1 MITKPRLTASDLRDL
16 LATRIVV
23 FDGAMGT
30 QLQNRKLVA
39 DDFGGEALAGCNEH
53 LVLTRPD
60 VIADVHR
67 AYFKAGSDF
76 VETDSFGSTP
86 LVLDE
91 YGLGAKALELNE
103 AAARIARAVSLE
115 FTDKPR
121 FVAGSMGPTTRA
133 LSVTGGLSF
142 DALVQHYAVQAEGLL
157 RGGADVLLLETSLD
171 TMNVKAG
178 LIGIEQAEQKLGL
191 VIPVMI
197 SCTIESTGTMLAG
210 QGAESFHVSVEHA
223 SRRKGGLMTV
233 GINCATGPDPMA
245 DHIRALAELSP
256 FGISCMP
263 NAGLPDEDGKY
274 GETPE
279 SLARKL
285 GRFCDNHF
293 LNVVGGCCGT
303 TPAHIEAITS
313 MANAHK
319 PRAPKERL
327 RPMVS
332 GVDFL
337 DLEDVTPII
346 VGERTNVIG
355 SRAFKRLVVEGKWE
369 EAAEIGRKQVRNG
382 AHIVDVCLANPDRDE
397 KTDIIAF
404 LEQLTKKVKAP
415 LMIDS
420 TDAEVLEEAL
430 KRCQGKAVVNSIN
443 LEDGRERFDDVVPLL
458 HRYGAAVVVGCI
470 DEDPVQGMAVTRA
483 RKLAVAER
491 SHALLT
497 GEYGVS
503 EDDIIFDPLVF
514 PCGTGD
520 QQYIGSAA
528 ETIEGVRMIKQRFP
542 RCRTILGISNV
553 SFGLP
558 EAGREA
564 LNTVFLHK
572 NFEAGLDMA
581 IVNAEKLER
590 ITHID
595 ATTIGVCERLLLAN
609 AGAYDAALIAFT
621 EHFRGVDVK
630 KSAGRDLSLPVD
642 ERLQKNV
649 IEGSKEGLVDD
660 LEEVRKTTL
669 PLDIINGPLMKGMS
683 EVGRLFGNNQLIVA
697 EVLQSAEVMKAAV
710 SHLEKFMSKTEGAA
724 KAKMLL
730 ATVKGDVHDIG
741 KNLVDIILSNNGF
754 EVVNLG
760 IKVAPAALIAAV
772 KQHAPDFKTR
782 QRLEHQLCIGLS
794 GLLVKSAQ
802 EMVATAEELKAADID
817 LPIFVGGA
825 ALTERFTYGRIKK
838 AYEGEGRAAVVL
850 YARDAMTGLDLA
862 NRLFDDSKRP
872 ELMLHLEKKRAD
884 ATAVVVPSTSNPPLP
899 GAPTELV
906 MGWTHE
912 IHQPPDTR
920 LHVLDDVPVE
930 TLWPYINPMMLYARH
945 LGLKGRVDDLVA
957 KGDKKAI
964 ELKRLVKGVEDEVLA
979 KNQLRARCLW
989 RFFRAARPDGE
1000 DAIAFFDGDV
1010 EAARIAF
1017 PRQAAGERRCI
1028 ADLVPALSSGK
1039 RDHVALF
1046 VTSCQ
1051 GRTAPMRALADQ
1063 LKEEGS
1069 YVKMHALQALAIETA
1084 EALAEWVHESLRKSW
1099 GIGDAAST
1107 TKQDLF
1113 QAHYRGR
1120 RYSFGYPAC
1129 PRLEDQATLWQLLG
1143 PHKHIGVELTEGFMM
1158 EPEASVSA
1166 LVFQHPQAAYF
1177 SVGGEG

>member
-1 MITKPRLTASDLRDL
+1 MTIKPRLTATDLRDL

-30 QLQNRKLVA
+30 QLQARQLVA
-39 DDFGGEALAGCNEH
+39 ADFGGEALLGCNEN

-60 VIADVHR
+60 VIADIHR
-67 AYFKAGSDF
+67 AYFTAGADF
-76 VETDSFGSTP
+76 VETNSFGSTP

-91 YGLGAKALELNE
+91 YGLGRWALELNI
-103 AAARIARAVSLE
+103 AAARIARTVSME
-115 FTDKPR
+115 FSDKPR
-121 FVAGSMGPTTRA
+121 FVAGSMGPTTRT
-133 LSVTGGLSF
+133 LSVTGGLTF
-142 DALVQHYAVQAEGLL
+142 DALVEHYAVQAEGLIA
-157 RGGADVLLLETSLD
+157 GGADVLLLETSID

-178 LIGIEQAEQKLGL
+178 LVGIEKAEQKLGI
-191 VIPVMI
+191 VIPVML
-197 SCTIESTGTMLAG
+197 SCTIENTGTMLAG

-279 SLARKL
+279 SLSRKM
-285 GRFCDNHF
+285 GRFCDNGF

-332 GVDFL
+332 GVEFL
-337 DLEDVTPII
+337 DLQEVTPII

-397 KTDIIAF
+397 KTDVIAF

-420 TDAEVLEEAL
+420 TDAEVIEEAL
-430 KRCQGKAVVNSIN
+430 KRCQGKCVVNSIN
-443 LEDGRERFDDVVPLL
+443 LEDGVERFDRVVPLL
-458 HRYGAAVVVGCI
+458 HRYGASVVVGCI

-497 GEYGVS
+497 AEYGIP
-503 EDDIIFDPLVF
+503 EDDIIFDALVF

-558 EAGREA
+558 DAGREA

-595 ATTIGVCERLLLAN
+595 PATIAVCEALLM
-609 AGAYDAALIAFT
+609 AGVADYEGALTAFT

-649 IEGSKEGLVDD
+649 IEGSKEGLIED
-660 LEEVRKTTL
+660 LEAVRQTMA

-683 EVGRLFGNNQLIVA
+683 EVGRLFGSNQLIVA

-710 SHLEKFMSKTEGAA
+710 SHLEQFMSKSDGAA

-754 EVVNLG
+754 AVINLG
-760 IKVAPAALIAAV
+760 IKVPPAALIAAV
-772 KQHAPDFKTR
+772 KQHAPDF
-782 QRLEHQLCIGLS
+782 IGLS

-802 EMVATAEELKAADID
+802 EMVATAEELKAAGVDI
-817 LPIFVGGA
+817 PIFVGGA

-838 AYEGEGRAAVVL
+838 AYDGEGRSAVVA

-862 NRLFDDSKRP
+862 NRLFDEAKKPD
-872 ELMLHLEKKRAD
+872 LLAHLEKRRAD
-884 ATAVVVPSTSNPPLP
+884 ATTPVAAPSTSNPPLP
-899 GAPTELV
+899 EGPTALV
-906 MGWTHE
+906 MGFAHE
-912 IHQPPDTR
+912 IHQPPDSR
-920 LHVLDDVPVE
+920 LHVLDDVSVE

-957 KGDKKAI
+957 SGDKKAI
-964 ELKRLVKGVEDEVLA
+964 ELKRLVKDVEDEVLA

-989 RFFRAARPDGE
+989 RFFRAARPAGA

-1017 PRQAAGERRCI
+1017 PRQATGERRCL
-1028 ADLVPALSSGK
+1028 ADLVPPLSSGQ
-1039 RDHVALF
+1039 RDHVAMF

-1051 GRTAPMRALADQ
+1051 GRTTPMRALADQ
-1063 LKEEGS
+1063 LKADGA

-1084 EALAEWVHESLRKSW
+1084 EALAEWLHETLRKSW
-1099 GIGDAAST
+1099 GIGDAPST

-1129 PRLEDQATLWQLLG
+1129 PRLEDQATLWQLLD
-1143 PHKHIGVELTEGFMM
+1143 PHKHIGVELTDGFMM

-1177 SVGGEG
+1177 SVGGEM

>member
-1 MITKPRLTASDLRDL
+1 MTIKPRLTATDLRDL

-30 QLQNRKLVA
+30 QLQARQLVA
-39 DDFGGEALAGCNEH
+39 ADFGGEALLGCNEN

-60 VIADVHR
+60 VIADIHR
-67 AYFKAGSDF
+67 AYFTAGADF
-76 VETDSFGSTP
+76 VETNSFGSTP

-91 YGLGAKALELNE
+91 YGLGRWALELNI
-103 AAARIARAVSLE
+103 AAARIARTVSME
-115 FTDKPR
+115 FSDKPR
-121 FVAGSMGPTTRA
+121 FVAGSMGPTTRT
-133 LSVTGGLSF
+133 LSVTGGLTF
-142 DALVQHYAVQAEGLL
+142 DALVEHYAVQAEGLIA
-157 RGGADVLLLETSLD
+157 GGADVILLETSID

-178 LIGIEQAEQKLGL
+178 LVGIEKAEQKLGI
-191 VIPVMI
+191 VIPVML
-197 SCTIESTGTMLAG
+197 SCTIENTGTMLAG

-279 SLARKL
+279 SLSRKM
-285 GRFCDNHF
+285 GRFCDNGF

-332 GVDFL
+332 GVEFL
-337 DLEDVTPII
+337 DLQEVTPII

-397 KTDIIAF
+397 KTDVIAF

-420 TDAEVLEEAL
+420 TDAEVIEEAL
-430 KRCQGKAVVNSIN
+430 KRCQGKCVVNSIN
-443 LEDGRERFDDVVPLL
+443 LEDGVERFDRVVPLL
-458 HRYGAAVVVGCI
+458 HRYGASVVVGCI

-497 GEYGVS
+497 AEYGIP
-503 EDDIIFDPLVF
+503 EDDIIFDALVF

-558 EAGREA
+558 DAGREA

-595 ATTIGVCERLLLAN
+595 PATIAVCEALLM
-609 AGAYDAALIAFT
+609 AGVADYEGALTAFT

-649 IEGSKEGLVDD
+649 IEGSKEGLIED
-660 LEEVRKTTL
+660 LEAVRQTMA

-683 EVGRLFGNNQLIVA
+683 EVGRLFGSNQLIVA

-710 SHLEKFMSKTEGAA
+710 SHLEQFMSKSDGAA

-754 EVVNLG
+754 AVINLG
-760 IKVAPAALIAAV
+760 IKVPPAALIAAV
-772 KQHAPDFKTR
+772 KQHAPDF
-782 QRLEHQLCIGLS
+782 IGLS

-802 EMVATAEELKAADID
+802 EMVATAEELKAAGVDI
-817 LPIFVGGA
+817 PIFVGGA

-838 AYEGEGRAAVVL
+838 AYDGEGRSAVVA

-862 NRLFDDSKRP
+862 NRLFDEAKKPD
-872 ELMLHLEKKRAD
+872 LLAHLEKRRAD
-884 ATAVVVPSTSNPPLP
+884 ATTPVAAPSTSNPPLP
-899 GAPTELV
+899 EGPTALV
-906 MGWTHE
+906 MGFAHE
-912 IHQPPDTR
+912 IHQPPDSR
-920 LHVLDDVPVE
+920 LHVLDDVSVE

-957 KGDKKAI
+957 SGDKKAI
-964 ELKRLVKGVEDEVLA
+964 ELKRLVKDVEDEVLA

-989 RFFRAARPDGE
+989 RFFRAARPDGA

-1017 PRQAAGERRCI
+1017 PRQATGERRCL
-1028 ADLVPALSSGK
+1028 ADLVPPLSSGQ
-1039 RDHVALF
+1039 RDHVAMF

-1051 GRTAPMRALADQ
+1051 GRTTPMRALADQ
-1063 LKEEGS
+1063 LKADGA

-1084 EALAEWVHESLRKSW
+1084 EALAEWLHETLRKSW
-1099 GIGDAAST
+1099 GIGDAPST

-1129 PRLEDQATLWQLLG
+1129 PRLEDQATLWQLLD
-1143 PHKHIGVELTEGFMM
+1143 PHKHIGVELTDGFMM

-1177 SVGGEG
+1177 SVGGEM

>member
-1 MITKPRLTASDLRDL
+1 MTIKPRLTATDLRDL

-30 QLQNRKLVA
+30 QLQARQLVA
-39 DDFGGEALAGCNEH
+39 ADFGGEALLGCNEN

-60 VIADVHR
+60 VIADIHR
-67 AYFKAGSDF
+67 AYFTAGADF
-76 VETDSFGSTP
+76 VETNSFGSTP

-91 YGLGAKALELNE
+91 YGLGRWALELNI
-103 AAARIARAVSLE
+103 AAARIARTVSME
-115 FTDKPR
+115 FSDKPR
-121 FVAGSMGPTTRA
+121 FVAGSMGPTTRT
-133 LSVTGGLSF
+133 LSVTGGLTF
-142 DALVQHYAVQAEGLL
+142 DALVEHYAVQAEGLIA
-157 RGGADVLLLETSLD
+157 GGADVLLLETSID

-178 LIGIEQAEQKLGL
+178 LVGIEKAEQKLGI
-191 VIPVMI
+191 VIPVML
-197 SCTIESTGTMLAG
+197 SCTIENTGTMLAG

-279 SLARKL
+279 SLSRKM
-285 GRFCDNHF
+285 GRFCDNGF

-332 GVDFL
+332 GVEFL
-337 DLEDVTPII
+337 DLQDVTPII

-397 KTDIIAF
+397 KTDVIAF

-420 TDAEVLEEAL
+420 TDAEVIEEAL
-430 KRCQGKAVVNSIN
+430 KRCQGKCVVNSIN
-443 LEDGRERFDDVVPLL
+443 LEDGVERFDRVVPLL
-458 HRYGAAVVVGCI
+458 HRYGASVVVGCI

-497 GEYGVS
+497 AEYGIP
-503 EDDIIFDPLVF
+503 EDDIIFDALVF

-558 EAGREA
+558 DAGREA

-595 ATTIGVCERLLLAN
+595 PATIAVCEALLM
-609 AGAYDAALIAFT
+609 AGVADYEGALTAFT

-649 IEGSKEGLVDD
+649 IEGSKEGLIED
-660 LEEVRKTTL
+660 LEAVRQTMA

-683 EVGRLFGNNQLIVA
+683 EVGRLFGSNQLIVA

-710 SHLEKFMSKTEGAA
+710 SHLEQFMSKSDGAA

-754 EVVNLG
+754 AVINLG
-760 IKVAPAALIAAV
+760 IKVPPAALIAAV
-772 KQHAPDFKTR
+772 KQHAPDF
-782 QRLEHQLCIGLS
+782 IGLS

-802 EMVATAEELKAADID
+802 EMVATAEELKAAGVDI
-817 LPIFVGGA
+817 PIFVGGA

-838 AYEGEGRAAVVL
+838 AYDGEGRSAVVA

-862 NRLFDDSKRP
+862 NRLFDEAKKPD
-872 ELMLHLEKKRAD
+872 LLAHLEKRRAD
-884 ATAVVVPSTSNPPLP
+884 ATTPVAAPSTSNPPLP
-899 GAPTELV
+899 EGPTALV
-906 MGWTHE
+906 MGFAHE
-912 IHQPPDTR
+912 IHQPPDSR
-920 LHVLDDVPVE
+920 LHVLDDVSVE

-957 KGDKKAI
+957 SGDKKAI
-964 ELKRLVKGVEDEVLA
+964 ELKRLVKDVEDEVLA

-989 RFFRAARPDGE
+989 RFFRAARPDGA

-1017 PRQAAGERRCI
+1017 PRQATGERRCL
-1028 ADLVPALSSGK
+1028 ADLVPPLSSGQ
-1039 RDHVALF
+1039 RDHVAMF

-1051 GRTAPMRALADQ
+1051 GRTTPMRALADQ
-1063 LKEEGS
+1063 LKADGA

-1084 EALAEWVHESLRKSW
+1084 EALAEWLHETLRKSW
-1099 GIGDAAST
+1099 GIGDAPST

-1129 PRLEDQATLWQLLG
+1129 PRLEDQATLWQLLD
-1143 PHKHIGVELTEGFMM
+1143 PHKHIGVELTDGFMM

-1177 SVGGEG
+1177 SVGGEM

>member
-1 MITKPRLTASDLRDL
+1 MTIKPRLSATDLRDL

-30 QLQNRKLVA
+30 QLQARQLVA
-39 DDFGGEALAGCNEH
+39 ADFGGEALLGCNEN

-60 VIADVHR
+60 VIADIHR
-67 AYFKAGSDF
+67 AYFTAGADF
-76 VETDSFGSTP
+76 VETNSFGSTP

-91 YGLGAKALELNE
+91 YGLGRRALELNI
-103 AAARIARAVSLE
+103 AAARIARTVSME
-115 FTDKPR
+115 FSDKPR
-121 FVAGSMGPTTRA
+121 FVAGSMGPTTRT
-133 LSVTGGLSF
+133 LSVTGGLTF
-142 DALVQHYAVQAEGLL
+142 DALVEHYAVQAEGLIA
-157 RGGADVLLLETSLD
+157 GGADVLLLETSID

-178 LIGIEQAEQKLGL
+178 LVGIEKAEQKLGI
-191 VIPVMI
+191 VIPVML
-197 SCTIESTGTMLAG
+197 SCTIENTGTMLAG
-210 QGAESFHVSVEHA
+210 QGAESFHVSIEHA

-279 SLARKL
+279 SLSRKM
-285 GRFCDNHF
+285 GRFCDNGF

-332 GVDFL
+332 GVEFL
-337 DLEDVTPII
+337 DLQDVTPII

-397 KTDIIAF
+397 KTDVIAF

-420 TDAEVLEEAL
+420 TDAEVIEEAL
-430 KRCQGKAVVNSIN
+430 KRCQGKCVVNSIN
-443 LEDGRERFDDVVPLL
+443 LEDGVERFDRVVPLL
-458 HRYGAAVVVGCI
+458 HRYGASVVVGCI

-497 GEYGVS
+497 AEYGIP
-503 EDDIIFDPLVF
+503 EDDIIFDALVF

-558 EAGREA
+558 DAGREA

-595 ATTIGVCERLLLAN
+595 PATIAVCEALLM
-609 AGAYDAALIAFT
+609 AGVADYEGALTAFT

-649 IEGSKEGLVDD
+649 IEGSKEGLIED
-660 LEEVRKTTL
+660 LEAVRQTMA

-683 EVGRLFGNNQLIVA
+683 EVGRLFGSNQLIVA

-710 SHLEKFMSKTEGAA
+710 SHLEQFMSKSDGAA

-754 EVVNLG
+754 AVINLG
-760 IKVAPAALIAAV
+760 IKVPPAALIAAV
-772 KQHAPDFKTR
+772 KQHAPDF
-782 QRLEHQLCIGLS
+782 IGLS

-802 EMVATAEELKAADID
+802 EMVATAEELKAAGVDI
-817 LPIFVGGA
+817 PIFVGGA

-838 AYEGEGRAAVVL
+838 AYDGEGRSAVVA

-862 NRLFDDSKRP
+862 NRLFDEAKKPD
-872 ELMLHLEKKRAD
+872 LLAHLEKRRAD
-884 ATAVVVPSTSNPPLP
+884 ATTPVAAPSTSNPPLP
-899 GAPTELV
+899 EGPTALV
-906 MGWTHE
+906 MGFAHE
-912 IHQPPDTR
+912 IHQPPDSR
-920 LHVLDDVPVE
+920 LHVLDDVSVE

-957 KGDKKAI
+957 SGDKKAI
-964 ELKRLVKGVEDEVLA
+964 ELKRLVKDVEDEVLA

-989 RFFRAARPDGE
+989 RFFRAARPDGA

-1017 PRQAAGERRCI
+1017 PRQATGERRCL
-1028 ADLVPALSSGK
+1028 ADLVPPLSSGQ
-1039 RDHVALF
+1039 RDHVAMF

-1051 GRTAPMRALADQ
+1051 GRTTPMRALADQ
-1063 LKEEGS
+1063 LKADGA

-1084 EALAEWVHESLRKSW
+1084 EALAEWLHETLRKSW
-1099 GIGDAAST
+1099 GIGDAPSK

-1129 PRLEDQATLWQLLG
+1129 PRLEDQATLWQLLD
-1143 PHKHIGVELTEGFMM
+1143 PHKHIGVELTDGFMM

-1177 SVGGEG
+1177 SVGGEL

>member
-1 MITKPRLTASDLRDL
+1 MTIKPRLTATDLRDL

-30 QLQNRKLVA
+30 QLQARQLVA
-39 DDFGGEALAGCNEH
+39 ADFGGEALLGCNEN

-60 VIADVHR
+60 VIADIHR
-67 AYFKAGSDF
+67 AYFTAGADF
-76 VETDSFGSTP
+76 VETNSFGSTP

-91 YGLGAKALELNE
+91 YGLGRRALDLNI
-103 AAARIARAVSLE
+103 AAARIARTVSME
-115 FTDKPR
+115 FSDKPR
-121 FVAGSMGPTTRA
+121 FVAGSMGPTTRT
-133 LSVTGGLSF
+133 LSVTGGLTF
-142 DALVQHYAVQAEGLL
+142 DALVEHYAVQAEGLIA
-157 RGGADVLLLETSLD
+157 GGADVLLLETSID

-178 LIGIEQAEQKLGL
+178 LVGIEKAEQKLGI
-191 VIPVMI
+191 VIPVML
-197 SCTIESTGTMLAG
+197 SCTIENTGTMLAG
-210 QGAESFHVSVEHA
+210 QGAESFHVSIEHA

-279 SLARKL
+279 SLSRKM
-285 GRFCDNHF
+285 GRFCDNGF

-332 GVDFL
+332 GVEFL
-337 DLEDVTPII
+337 DLQDVTPII

-397 KTDIIAF
+397 KTDVIAF

-420 TDAEVLEEAL
+420 TDAEVIEEAL
-430 KRCQGKAVVNSIN
+430 KRCQGKCVVNSIN
-443 LEDGRERFDDVVPLL
+443 LEDGVERFDRVVPLL
-458 HRYGAAVVVGCI
+458 HRYGASVVVGCI

-497 GEYGVS
+497 AEYGIP
-503 EDDIIFDPLVF
+503 EDDIIFDALVF

-558 EAGREA
+558 DAGREA

-595 ATTIGVCERLLLAN
+595 PATIAVCEALLM
-609 AGAYDAALIAFT
+609 AGVADYEGALTAFT

-649 IEGSKEGLVDD
+649 IEGSKEGLIED
-660 LEEVRKTTL
+660 LEAVRQTMA

-683 EVGRLFGNNQLIVA
+683 EVGRLFGSNQLIVA

-710 SHLEKFMSKTEGAA
+710 SHLEQFMSKSDGAA

-754 EVVNLG
+754 AVINLG
-760 IKVAPAALIAAV
+760 IKVPPAALIAAV
-772 KQHAPDFKTR
+772 KQHAPDF
-782 QRLEHQLCIGLS
+782 IGLS

-802 EMVATAEELKAADID
+802 EMVATAEELKAAGVDI
-817 LPIFVGGA
+817 PIFVGGA

-838 AYEGEGRAAVVL
+838 AYDGEGRSAVVA

-862 NRLFDDSKRP
+862 NRLFDEAKKPD
-872 ELMLHLEKKRAD
+872 LLAHLEKRRAD
-884 ATAVVVPSTSNPPLP
+884 ATTPVAAPSTSNPPLP
-899 GAPTELV
+899 EGPTALV
-906 MGWTHE
+906 MGFAHE
-912 IHQPPDTR
+912 IHQPPDSR
-920 LHVLDDVPVE
+920 LHVLDDVSVE

-957 KGDKKAI
+957 SGDKKAI
-964 ELKRLVKGVEDEVLA
+964 ELKRLVKDVEDEVLA

-989 RFFRAARPDGE
+989 RFFRAARPDGA

-1017 PRQAAGERRCI
+1017 PRQATGERRCL
-1028 ADLVPALSSGK
+1028 ADLVPPLSSGQ
-1039 RDHVALF
+1039 RDHVAMF

-1051 GRTAPMRALADQ
+1051 GRTTPMRALADQ
-1063 LKEEGS
+1063 LKADGA

-1084 EALAEWVHESLRKSW
+1084 EALAEWLHETLRKSW
-1099 GIGDAAST
+1099 GIGDAPST

-1129 PRLEDQATLWQLLG
+1129 PRLEDQATLWQLLD
-1143 PHKHIGVELTEGFMM
+1143 PHKHIGVELTDGFMM

-1177 SVGGEG
+1177 SVGGEL

>member
-1 MITKPRLTASDLRDL
+1 MTIKPRLSATDLRDL

-30 QLQNRKLVA
+30 QLQARQLVA
-39 DDFGGEALAGCNEH
+39 ADFGGEALLGCNEN

-60 VIADVHR
+60 VIADIHR
-67 AYFKAGSDF
+67 AYFTAGADF
-76 VETDSFGSTP
+76 VETNSFGSTP

-91 YGLGAKALELNE
+91 YGLGRRALDLNI
-103 AAARIARAVSLE
+103 AAARIARTVSME
-115 FTDKPR
+115 FSDKPR
-121 FVAGSMGPTTRA
+121 FVAGSMGPTTRT
-133 LSVTGGLSF
+133 LSVTGGLTF
-142 DALVQHYAVQAEGLL
+142 DALVEHYAVQAEGLIA
-157 RGGADVLLLETSLD
+157 GGADVLLLETSID

-178 LIGIEQAEQKLGL
+178 LVGIEKAEQKLGI
-191 VIPVMI
+191 VIPVML
-197 SCTIESTGTMLAG
+197 SCTIENTGTMLAG
-210 QGAESFHVSVEHA
+210 QGAESFHVSIEHA

-279 SLARKL
+279 SLSRKM
-285 GRFCDNHF
+285 GRFCDNGF

-332 GVDFL
+332 GVEFL
-337 DLEDVTPII
+337 DLQDVTPII

-397 KTDIIAF
+397 KTDVIAF

-420 TDAEVLEEAL
+420 TDAEVIEEAL
-430 KRCQGKAVVNSIN
+430 KRCQGKCVVNSIN
-443 LEDGRERFDDVVPLL
+443 LEDGVERFDRVVPLL
-458 HRYGAAVVVGCI
+458 HRYGASVVVGCI

-497 GEYGVS
+497 AEYGIP
-503 EDDIIFDPLVF
+503 EDDIIFDALVF

-558 EAGREA
+558 DAGREA

-595 ATTIGVCERLLLAN
+595 PATIAVCEALLM
-609 AGAYDAALIAFT
+609 AGVADYEGALTAFT

-649 IEGSKEGLVDD
+649 IEGSKEGLIED
-660 LEEVRKTTL
+660 LEAVRQTMA

-683 EVGRLFGNNQLIVA
+683 EVGRLFGSNQLIVA

-710 SHLEKFMSKTEGAA
+710 SHLEQFMSKSDGAA

-754 EVVNLG
+754 AVINLG
-760 IKVAPAALIAAV
+760 IKVPPAALIAAV
-772 KQHAPDFKTR
+772 KQHAPDF
-782 QRLEHQLCIGLS
+782 IGLS

-802 EMVATAEELKAADID
+802 EMVATAEELKAAGVDI
-817 LPIFVGGA
+817 PIFVGGA

-838 AYEGEGRAAVVL
+838 AYDGEGRSAVVA

-862 NRLFDDSKRP
+862 NRLFDEAKKPD
-872 ELMLHLEKKRAD
+872 LLAHLEKRRAD
-884 ATAVVVPSTSNPPLP
+884 ATTPVAAPSTSNPPLP
-899 GAPTELV
+899 EGPTALV
-906 MGWTHE
+906 MGFAHE
-912 IHQPPDTR
+912 IHQPPDSR
-920 LHVLDDVPVE
+920 LHVLDDVSVE

-957 KGDKKAI
+957 RGDKKAI
-964 ELKRLVKGVEDEVLA
+964 ELKRLVKDVEDEVLA

-989 RFFRAARPDGE
+989 RFFRAARPDGA

-1017 PRQAAGERRCI
+1017 PRQATGERRCL
-1028 ADLVPALSSGK
+1028 ADLVPPLSSGQ
-1039 RDHVALF
+1039 RDHVAMF

-1051 GRTAPMRALADQ
+1051 GRTTPMRALADQ
-1063 LKEEGS
+1063 LKADGA

-1084 EALAEWVHESLRKSW
+1084 EALAEWLHETLRKSW
-1099 GIGDAAST
+1099 GIGDAPST

-1129 PRLEDQATLWQLLG
+1129 PRLEDQATLWQLLE
-1143 PHKHIGVELTEGFMM
+1143 PHKHIGVELTDGFMM

-1177 SVGGEG
+1177 SVGGEL

>member
-1 MITKPRLTASDLRDL
+1 MTIKPRLTATDLRDL

-30 QLQNRKLVA
+30 QLQARQLVA
-39 DDFGGEALAGCNEH
+39 ADFGGEALLGCNEN

-60 VIADVHR
+60 VIADIHR
-67 AYFKAGSDF
+67 AYFTAGADF
-76 VETDSFGSTP
+76 VETNSFGSTP

-91 YGLGAKALELNE
+91 YGLGRWALELNI
-103 AAARIARAVSLE
+103 AAARIARTVSME
-115 FTDKPR
+115 FSDKPR
-121 FVAGSMGPTTRA
+121 FVAGSMGPTTRT
-133 LSVTGGLSF
+133 LSVTGGLTF
-142 DALVQHYAVQAEGLL
+142 DALVEHYAVQAEGLIA
-157 RGGADVLLLETSLD
+157 GGADVLLLETSID

-178 LIGIEQAEQKLGL
+178 LVGIEKAEQKLGI
-191 VIPVMI
+191 VIPVML
-197 SCTIESTGTMLAG
+197 SCTIENTGTMLAG

-279 SLARKL
+279 SLSRKM
-285 GRFCDNHF
+285 GRFCDNGF

-332 GVDFL
+332 GVEFL
-337 DLEDVTPII
+337 DLQEVTPII

-397 KTDIIAF
+397 KTDVIAF

-420 TDAEVLEEAL
+420 TDAEVIEEAL
-430 KRCQGKAVVNSIN
+430 KRCQGKCVVNSIN
-443 LEDGRERFDDVVPLL
+443 LEDGVERFDRVVPLL
-458 HRYGAAVVVGCI
+458 HRYGASVVVGCI

-497 GEYGVS
+497 AEYGIP
-503 EDDIIFDPLVF
+503 EDDIIFDALVF

-558 EAGREA
+558 DAGREA

-595 ATTIGVCERLLLAN
+595 PATIAVCEALLM
-609 AGAYDAALIAFT
+609 AGVADYEGALTAFT

-649 IEGSKEGLVDD
+649 IEGSKEGLIED
-660 LEEVRKTTL
+660 LEAVRQTMA

-683 EVGRLFGNNQLIVA
+683 EVGRLFGSNQLIVA

-710 SHLEKFMSKTEGAA
+710 SHLEQFMSKSDGAA

-754 EVVNLG
+754 AVINLG
-760 IKVAPAALIAAV
+760 IKVPPAALIAAV
-772 KQHAPDFKTR
+772 KQHAPDF
-782 QRLEHQLCIGLS
+782 IGLS

-802 EMVATAEELKAADID
+802 EMVATAEELKAAGVDI
-817 LPIFVGGA
+817 PIFVGGA

-838 AYEGEGRAAVVL
+838 AYDGEGRSAVVA

-862 NRLFDDSKRP
+862 NRLFDEAKKPD
-872 ELMLHLEKKRAD
+872 LLAHLEKRRAD
-884 ATAVVVPSTSNPPLP
+884 ATTPVAAPSTSNPPLP
-899 GAPTELV
+899 EGPTALV
-906 MGWTHE
+906 MGFAHE
-912 IHQPPDTR
+912 IHQPPDSR
-920 LHVLDDVPVE
+920 LHVLDDVSVE

-957 KGDKKAI
+957 SGDKKAI
-964 ELKRLVKGVEDEVLA
+964 ELKRLVKDVEDEVLA

-989 RFFRAARPDGE
+989 RFFRAARPDGA

-1017 PRQAAGERRCI
+1017 PRQATGERRCL
-1028 ADLVPALSSGK
+1028 ADLVPPLSSGQ
-1039 RDHVALF
+1039 RDHVAMF

-1051 GRTAPMRALADQ
+1051 GRTTPMRALADQ
-1063 LKEEGS
+1063 LKADGA

-1084 EALAEWVHESLRKSW
+1084 EALAEWLHETLRKSW
-1099 GIGDAAST
+1099 GIGDAPST

-1129 PRLEDQATLWQLLG
+1129 PRLEDQATLWQLLD
-1143 PHKHIGVELTEGFMM
+1143 PHKHIGVELTDGFMM

-1177 SVGGEG
+1177 SVGGEM

>member
-1 MITKPRLTASDLRDL
+1 MKPRLTSSDLRDL

-30 QLQNRKLVA
+30 QLQNRKLSA
-39 DDFGGEALAGCNEH
+39 DDFGGEAFNGCNEH

-60 VIADVHR
+60 VIGDVHR
-67 AYFKAGSDF
+67 AYFKAGADF

-91 YGLGAKALELNE
+91 YDLGTKALELNI

-133 LSVTGGLSF
+133 LSVTGGLTF
-142 DALVQHYAVQAEGLL
+142 DALVEHYAVQAEGLL
-157 RGGADVLLLETSLD
+157 TGGADVLLLETSLD

-178 LIGIEQAEQKLGL
+178 LVGIERAEQKLGIT
-191 VIPVMI
+191 IPVML
-197 SCTIESTGTMLAG
+197 SCTIENTGTMLAG
-210 QGAESFHVSVEHA
+210 QGPESFHVSVEHA
-223 SRRKGGLMTV
+223 GRRKGGLVTV

-274 GETPE
+274 GESPE

-285 GRFCDNHF
+285 GRFCDNNF

-303 TPAHIEAITS
+303 TPAHIEAITA

-319 PRAPKERL
+319 PRSPKERL

-382 AHIVDVCLANPDRDE
+382 AHIVDVCLANPDREE
-397 KTDIIAF
+397 KADVIAF

-420 TDAEVLEEAL
+420 TDHEVLEEAL
-430 KRCQGKAVVNSIN
+430 KRCQGKGVVNSIN
-443 LEDGRERFDDVVPLL
+443 LEDGRERFDAVVPLL

-558 EAGREA
+558 DAGREA

-590 ITHID
+590 ITHLD
-595 ATTIGVCERLLLAN
+595 AATIGVCERLLLAD
-609 AGAYDAALIAFT
+609 AAVYDAALVAFT

-649 IEGSKEGLVDD
+649 IEGSKEGLIED
-660 LEEVRKTTL
+660 LDEVRKTTT

-683 EVGRLFGNNQLIVA
+683 EVGRLFGANQLIVA

-710 SHLEKFMSKTEGAA
+710 SHLEKFMSKADGAA

-760 IKVAPAALIAAV
+760 IKVPPAVLIAAV
-772 KQHAPDFKTR
+772 KQHAPDF
-782 QRLEHQLCIGLS
+782 IGLS

-802 EMVATAEELKAADID
+802 EMVATAEELKAAGVDV
-817 LPIFVGGA
+817 PIFVGGA
-825 ALTERFTYGRIKK
+825 ALTERFTYGRIQK
-838 AYEGEGRAAVVL
+838 AYAGEGRAAVVA

-862 NRLFDDSKRP
+862 NRLFDDAKKP
-872 ELMLHLEKKRAD
+872 ELMLHLEKKRAE
-884 ATAVVVPSTSNPPLP
+884 AAVMAAAPSTSNLPSLP

-912 IHQPPDTR
+912 VHQPPDTK

-945 LGLKGRVDDLVA
+945 MGLKGRVDDLIA

-964 ELKRLVKGVEDEVLA
+964 ELKKLVTEVEDEALA
-979 KNQLRARCLW
+979 KNLLRARCLW
-989 RFFRAARPDGE
+989 KFFRAARPDGE
-1000 DAIAFFDGDV
+1000 DAIVFFDGDV

-1017 PRQAAGERRCI
+1017 PRQPAGERRCL
-1028 ADLVPALSSGK
+1028 ADLVPSISSGL

-1051 GRTAPMRALADQ
+1051 GRTTPMRVLADQ
-1063 LKEEGS
+1063 LKEDGA
-1069 YVKMHALQALAIETA
+1069 YVKMHALQAIAIETA

-1099 GIGDAAST
+1099 GIGDPPTT
-1107 TKQDLF
+1107 TKPDLF
-1113 QAHYRGR
+1113 QAHYTGR

-1129 PRLEDQATLWQLLG
+1129 PRLEDQATLWRLLE
-1143 PHKHIGVELTEGFMM
+1143 PQKHIGVELTEGFMM

-1177 SVGGEG
+1177 SAGVPE

>member
-1 MITKPRLTASDLRDL
+1 MTIKPRLSATDLRDL

-30 QLQNRKLVA
+30 QLQARQLVA
-39 DDFGGEALAGCNEH
+39 ADFGGEALLGCNEN

-60 VIADVHR
+60 VIADIHR
-67 AYFKAGSDF
+67 AYFTAGADF
-76 VETDSFGSTP
+76 VETNSFGSTP

-91 YGLGAKALELNE
+91 YGLGRRALDLNI
-103 AAARIARAVSLE
+103 AAARIARTVSME
-115 FTDKPR
+115 FSDKPR
-121 FVAGSMGPTTRA
+121 FVAGSMGPTTRT
-133 LSVTGGLSF
+133 LSVTGGLTF
-142 DALVQHYAVQAEGLL
+142 DALVEHYAVQAEGLIA
-157 RGGADVLLLETSLD
+157 GGADVLLLETSID

-178 LIGIEQAEQKLGL
+178 LVGIEKAEQKLGI
-191 VIPVMI
+191 VIPVML
-197 SCTIESTGTMLAG
+197 SCTIENTGTMLAG
-210 QGAESFHVSVEHA
+210 QGAESFHVSIEHA

-279 SLARKL
+279 SLSRKM
-285 GRFCDNHF
+285 GRFCDNGF

-332 GVDFL
+332 GVEFL
-337 DLEDVTPII
+337 DLQDVTPII

-397 KTDIIAF
+397 KTDVIAF

-420 TDAEVLEEAL
+420 TDAEVIEEAL
-430 KRCQGKAVVNSIN
+430 KRCQGKCVVNSIN
-443 LEDGRERFDDVVPLL
+443 LEDGVERFDRVVPLL
-458 HRYGAAVVVGCI
+458 HRYGASVVVGCI

-497 GEYGVS
+497 AEYGIP
-503 EDDIIFDPLVF
+503 EDDIIFDALVF

-558 EAGREA
+558 DAGREA

-595 ATTIGVCERLLLAN
+595 PATIAVCEALLM
-609 AGAYDAALIAFT
+609 AGVADYEGALTAFT

-649 IEGSKEGLVDD
+649 IEGSKEGLIED
-660 LEEVRKTTL
+660 LEAVRQTMA

-683 EVGRLFGNNQLIVA
+683 EVGRLFGSNQLIVA

-710 SHLEKFMSKTEGAA
+710 SHLEQFMSKSDGAA

-754 EVVNLG
+754 AVVNLG
-760 IKVAPAALIAAV
+760 IKVPPAALIAAV
-772 KQHAPDFKTR
+772 KQHAPDF
-782 QRLEHQLCIGLS
+782 IGLS

-802 EMVATAEELKAADID
+802 EMVATAEELKAAGVDI
-817 LPIFVGGA
+817 PIFVGGA

-838 AYEGEGRAAVVL
+838 AYDGEGRSAVVA

-862 NRLFDDSKRP
+862 NRLFDEAKKPD
-872 ELMLHLEKKRAD
+872 LLAHLEKRRAD
-884 ATAVVVPSTSNPPLP
+884 ATTPVAAPSTSNPPLP
-899 GAPTELV
+899 EGPTALV
-906 MGWTHE
+906 MGFAHE
-912 IHQPPDTR
+912 IHQPPDSR
-920 LHVLDDVPVE
+920 LHVLDDVSVE

-957 KGDKKAI
+957 RGDKKAI
-964 ELKRLVKGVEDEVLA
+964 ELKRLVKDVEDEVLA

-989 RFFRAARPDGE
+989 RFFRAARPDGA

-1017 PRQAAGERRCI
+1017 PRQATGERRCL
-1028 ADLVPALSSGK
+1028 ADLVPPLSSGQ
-1039 RDHVALF
+1039 RDHVAMF

-1051 GRTAPMRALADQ
+1051 GRTTPMRALADQ
-1063 LKEEGS
+1063 LKADGA

-1084 EALAEWVHESLRKSW
+1084 EALAEWLHETLRKSW
-1099 GIGDAAST
+1099 GIGDAPST

-1129 PRLEDQATLWQLLG
+1129 PRLEDQATLWQLLE
-1143 PHKHIGVELTEGFMM
+1143 PHKHIGVELTDGFMM

-1177 SVGGEG
+1177 SVGGEL

>member
-1 MITKPRLTASDLRDL
+1 MTIKPRLSATDLRDL

-30 QLQNRKLVA
+30 QLQARQLVA
-39 DDFGGEALAGCNEH
+39 ADFGGEALLGCNEN

-60 VIADVHR
+60 VIADIHR
-67 AYFKAGSDF
+67 AYFTAGADF
-76 VETDSFGSTP
+76 VETNSFGSTP

-91 YGLGAKALELNE
+91 YGLGRRALDLNI
-103 AAARIARAVSLE
+103 AAARIARTVSME
-115 FTDKPR
+115 FSDKPR
-121 FVAGSMGPTTRA
+121 FVAGSMGPTTRT
-133 LSVTGGLSF
+133 LSVTGGLTF
-142 DALVQHYAVQAEGLL
+142 DALVEHYAVQAEGLIA
-157 RGGADVLLLETSLD
+157 GGADVLLLETSID

-178 LIGIEQAEQKLGL
+178 LVGIEKAEQKLGI
-191 VIPVMI
+191 VIPVML
-197 SCTIESTGTMLAG
+197 SCTIENTGTMLAG
-210 QGAESFHVSVEHA
+210 QGAESFHVSIEHA

-279 SLARKL
+279 SLSRKM
-285 GRFCDNHF
+285 GRFCDNGF

-332 GVDFL
+332 GVEFL
-337 DLEDVTPII
+337 DLQDVTPII

-397 KTDIIAF
+397 KTDVIAF

-420 TDAEVLEEAL
+420 TDAEVIEEAL
-430 KRCQGKAVVNSIN
+430 KRCQGKCVVNSIN
-443 LEDGRERFDDVVPLL
+443 LEDGVERFDRVVPLL
-458 HRYGAAVVVGCI
+458 HRYGASVVVGCI

-497 GEYGVS
+497 AEYGIP
-503 EDDIIFDPLVF
+503 EDDIIFDALVF

-558 EAGREA
+558 DAGREA

-595 ATTIGVCERLLLAN
+595 PATIAVCEALLM
-609 AGAYDAALIAFT
+609 AGVADYEGALTAFT

-649 IEGSKEGLVDD
+649 IEGSKEGLIED
-660 LEEVRKTTL
+660 LEAVRQTMA

-683 EVGRLFGNNQLIVA
+683 EVGRLFGSNQLIVA

-710 SHLEKFMSKTEGAA
+710 SHLEQFMSKSDGAA

-754 EVVNLG
+754 AVINLG
-760 IKVAPAALIAAV
+760 IKVPPAALIAAV
-772 KQHAPDFKTR
+772 KQHAPDF
-782 QRLEHQLCIGLS
+782 IGLS

-802 EMVATAEELKAADID
+802 EMVATAEELKAAGVDI
-817 LPIFVGGA
+817 PIFVGGA

-838 AYEGEGRAAVVL
+838 AYDGEGRSAVVA

-862 NRLFDDSKRP
+862 NRLFDEAKKPD
-872 ELMLHLEKKRAD
+872 LLAHLEKRRAD
-884 ATAVVVPSTSNPPLP
+884 ATTPVAAPSTSNPPLP
-899 GAPTELV
+899 EGPTALV
-906 MGWTHE
+906 MGFAHE
-912 IHQPPDTR
+912 IHQPPDSR
-920 LHVLDDVPVE
+920 LHVLDDVSVE

-957 KGDKKAI
+957 SGDKKAI
-964 ELKRLVKGVEDEVLA
+964 ELKRLVKDVEDEVLA

-989 RFFRAARPDGE
+989 RFFRAARPDGA

-1017 PRQAAGERRCI
+1017 PRQATGERRCL
-1028 ADLVPALSSGK
+1028 ADLVPPLSSGQ
-1039 RDHVALF
+1039 RDHVAMF

-1051 GRTAPMRALADQ
+1051 GRTTPMRALADQ
-1063 LKEEGS
+1063 LKADGA

-1084 EALAEWVHESLRKSW
+1084 EALAEWLHETLRKSW
-1099 GIGDAAST
+1099 GIGDAPSK

-1129 PRLEDQATLWQLLG
+1129 PRLEDQATLWQLLD
-1143 PHKHIGVELTEGFMM
+1143 PHKHIGVELTDGFMM

-1177 SVGGEG
+1177 SVGGEL